1 MSFGQEIMQGKR
13 DGIQTAVRTLFVQF
27 DGGSEFLEVLE
38 VLESCAS
45 SCLMIRKCTKQML
58 KCSKAEMRVML

>member
-1 MSFGQEIMQGKR
+1 MSLGQEIMQGKR

-38 VLESCAS
+38 VLESCS
-45 SCLMIRKCTKQML
+45 SLVRMIRRCTKQML
-58 KCSKAEMRVML
+58 KCSNAERKVM